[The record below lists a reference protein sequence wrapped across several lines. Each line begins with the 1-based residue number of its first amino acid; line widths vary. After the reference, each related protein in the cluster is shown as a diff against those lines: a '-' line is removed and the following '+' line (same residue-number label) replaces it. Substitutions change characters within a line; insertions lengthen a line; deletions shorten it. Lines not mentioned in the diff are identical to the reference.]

1 MTLIHWLAFAGV
13 TFVSFFPF
21 QWLFYTGI
29 RNAQEKVIFGHA
41 FSSGFAYF
49 LVCALIINGTMVL
62 PNTLSFFIGGVAYH
76 EWFHK
81 AWILHLTYAAINL
94 GGAIA
99 ILWLQFGELPTKGAL
114 VGLALM
120 ITGSLISI
128 FWK

>member
-1 MTLIHWLAFAGV
+1 MTLVHWLVFASV

-21 QWLFYTGI
+21 QWLFYTCI
-29 RNAQEKVIFGHA
+29 RNAQNKVIFGHE
-41 FSSGFAYF
+41 FSSGFVYF
-49 LVCALIINGTMVL
+49 LVFALIINMMMIL

-94 GGAIA
+94 GGVIV
-99 ILWLQFGELPTKGAL
+99 ILWFQFGELPTKGSL

-120 ITGSLISI
+120 VTGSLISI

>member
-1 MTLIHWLAFAGV
+1 MALVHWLIFASV

-21 QWLFYTGI
+21 QWLFYTCI
-29 RNAQEKVIFGHA
+29 RNAQSKVIFGYE
-41 FSSGFAYF
+41 FSSSLVYF
-49 LVCALIINGTMVL
+49 LVFALIINVTMVL
-62 PNTLSFFIGGVAYH
+62 PNTLSFFVGGIAYH

-94 GGAIA
+94 GGVIV

-114 VGLALM
+114 LGLGLMVLGALVSM
-120 ITGSLISI
+120 